1 MPFVAERSRLV
12 YWALT
17 GALLFAGFYVSF
29 YGELPPHLL
38 LAGAAMAGGRNARF
52 RRQKIWVMV
61 LGTPVAFSVA
71 FLLNI
76 IVGW

>member
-1 MPFVAERSRLV
+1 MANRTRVV
-12 YWALT
+12 YWAIA

-29 YGELPPHLL
+29 YGELTPLL
-38 LAGAAMAGGRNARF
+38 LLPGAAMAGVGMLAFGGR
-52 RRQKIWVMV
+52 KIWAMV
-61 LGTPVAFSVA
+61 VGIPVAFSVA

>member
-1 MPFVAERSRLV
+1 VPFVAERSSVV

-38 LAGAAMAGGRNARF
+38 LAGAAMVGVGMLAFGGR
-52 RRQKIWVMV
+52 KIWAMV
-61 LGTPVAFSVA
+61 VGIPVAFSVA

-76 IVGW
+76 IVGR

>member
-1 MPFVAERSRLV
+1 MPFVAERSTVV

-17 GALLFAGFYVSF
+17 GALLFGGFYISY

-38 LAGAAMAGGRNARF
+38 LAGAAMVGVGILAFGGR
-52 RRQKIWVMV
+52 KIWAMV
-61 LGTPVAFSVA
+61 LGIPVAFAVA
-71 FLLNI
+71 FLLDI

>member
-1 MPFVAERSRLV
+1 MCFMAERSRVV

-17 GALLFAGFYVSF
+17 GALLFAGFYLSF

-38 LAGAAMAGGRNARF
+38 LAGVAMAGVGMLAFGGRKA
-52 RRQKIWVMV
+52 WAMV
-61 LGTPVAFSVA
+61 LGIPVAFSFA